1 MSEFVINDYL
11 LHQEA
16 RSIVDE
22 ILSQADEGQDI
33 YKMICQTI
41 DGHEW
46 AIYTY
51 KALKLCAECNTGE
64 GEALLEDT
72 GQTFTSLSDHAT
84 AVAYWTLYAACRDYL
99 NKLQEEE

>member
-16 RSIVDE
+16 RAIVEE
-22 ILSQADEGQDI
+22 ILSQTDEGQDI
-33 YKMICQTI
+33 HDMIWQVV

-46 AIYTY
+46 VIYTY
-51 KALKLCAECNTGE
+51 KALKLCAECNTDE
-64 GEALLEDT
+64 SEAMLEYT

-84 AVAYWTLYAACRDYL
+84 TVARWTLCAACRDYL
-99 NKLQEEE
+99 SELEEAA